1 VIARRALVVCAALC
15 AALAAYLA
23 LDPLP
28 PALRDG
34 AGELAIEDAT
44 GGLLREAAGVDGRR
58 ADWVPLDAVPEA
70 ARAALIALEDR
81 GLYVHPGVD
90 PRGLL
95 RALIGALRHGRVVGG
110 GSTLAMQL
118 ARASYDLPRSMPGKL
133 VQLGRGL
140 ALQQRLGP
148 DGVLEAYF
156 NLAPFGRDVRGI
168 GEASLAYF
176 GKPLRDLTV
185 AEAVSL
191 ACLPRAPT
199 RYDPYLHGAQLV
211 RRRDRTLA
219 LLAARGAISEAQRA
233 ASTREP
239 LTLAPFARPFRA
251 PHAVALARA
260 EATRRAAGAP
270 FTRIRTTIEPA
281 LQRAAAWACARA
293 VADLEGAAPTL
304 ETGCAA
310 VVQRVDTGAVLALVG
325 SPDFAAQAAGQVN
338 GAIARRQ
345 PGSALK
351 PFVYAL
357 AFERG
362 RGPGSRI
369 LDAPTRFDAAFGD
382 YVPENYDR
390 RFHGEITLREA
401 LACSYNV
408 PAAKLTA
415 EIGPSAL
422 LMRLRRLGLES
433 LDQPA
438 EHYGVGLALGVGEVR
453 LLDLVAAY
461 ATLARGGTYLAPTLL
476 AEVTHH
482 GAPRA
487 LTSTPPRRVFSRA
500 VSYLVSHVLAD
511 AAARAPAFG
520 ADGVLTLP
528 FEASVKTGTSSHYRD
543 NWALGYTDEVAIGVW
558 VGRPDGA
565 PLAGVA
571 GVSGAGPALRHLLLT
586 AVGART
592 PRLGPPPTGVARTSS
607 DRGSDLRLAHGP

>member
-1 VIARRALVVCAALC
+1 MIVHVALALGAALF
-15 AALAAYLA
+15 AYLA

-28 PALRDG
+28 PPLSEG
-34 AGELAIEDAT
+34 AGELAIEDAA

-58 ADWVPLDAVPEA
+58 ADWVPLVEVPQA

-81 GLYVHPGVD
+81 GLYAHPGVD

-95 RALIGALRHGRVVGG
+95 RAVFDLLRHGRVVGG

-118 ARASYDLPRSMPGKL
+118 ARASYALPRSALGKL
-133 VQLGRGL
+133 VQIGRAL
-140 ALQQRLGP
+140 SLQQRLGP
-148 DGVLEAYF
+148 HGVLEAYF

-168 GEASLAYF
+168 GEASRAYF
-176 GKPLRDLTV
+176 RKPLCDLTV
-185 AEAVSL
+185 AEAVTL

-199 RYDPYLHGAQLV
+199 RYDPYLHGAQLL

-233 ASTREP
+233 ASSREP
-239 LTLAPFARPFRA
+239 LTLAPFSRPFRA

-260 EATRRAAGAP
+260 EASRRAAGAT
-270 FTRIRTTIEPA
+270 FTRIRTTIDPA
-281 LQRAAAWACARA
+281 LQRAAAWACTRA
-293 VADLEGAAPTL
+293 VSDVEGAAKTR

-310 VVQRVDTGAVLALVG
+310 VIQRVDSGAVLALVG
-325 SPDFAAQAAGQVN
+325 SPDFSAEVAGQVN

-362 RGPGSRI
+362 RDPGSRI
-369 LDAPTRFDAAFGD
+369 LDAPTRFDAAFGS
-382 YVPENYDR
+382 YAPENYDR
-390 RFHGEITLREA
+390 RFHGEVTLREA

-415 EIGPSAL
+415 ELGPAAL
-422 LMRLRRLGLES
+422 LARLRRLGLES

-438 EHYGVGLALGVGEVR
+438 AHYGVGLALGVGEVR

-476 AEVTHH
+476 AEVSHR
-482 GAPRA
+482 GVPRA
-487 LTSTPPRRVFSRA
+487 LAATPARPVFSRA

-528 FEASVKTGTSSHYRD
+528 FAASVKTGTSSNYRD

-586 AVGART
+586 AVGNRT
-592 PRLGPPPTGVARTSS
+592 QRLGPTPAGVLRSTSERRS
-607 DRGSDLRLAHGP
+607 NLRIAQKP